1 MVKTL
6 IGTGSLLNVNEVHIG
21 KTVFLCSLFHLL
33 SICPWL
39 TVLFTKQGIYLQT
52 NFERK
57 IVDGRKN
64 QVNLISIYIIV
75 ISIPPISTD
84 DIYSEKYNISV
95 KKCADKERRRSQKI
109 SADKK

>member
-1 MVKTL
+1 MA
-6 IGTGSLLNVNEVHIG
+6 G
-21 KTVFLCSLFHLL
+21 KTVVQATDNHSAVCSTELFFF
-33 SICPWL
+33 L

-84 DIYSEKYNISV
+84 DIYSEKLYS
-95 KKCADKERRRSQKI
+95 EL
-109 SADKK
+109 